1 MYANF
6 FTFWPC
12 CFATMSK
19 LYKITLAREQN
30 NTPYIPKI
38 IMISVLIKDKI
49 YPVNFGYSDHT
60 ELV

>member
-1 MYANF
+1 MYANV

-38 IMISVLIKDKI
+38 IMISVLTKDKI

>member
-1 MYANF
+1 
-6 FTFWPC
+6 
-12 CFATMSK
+12 MSK

-38 IMISVLIKDKI
+38 IMISVLTKDKI
-49 YPVNFGYSDHT
+49 YPVNFGYSDHI